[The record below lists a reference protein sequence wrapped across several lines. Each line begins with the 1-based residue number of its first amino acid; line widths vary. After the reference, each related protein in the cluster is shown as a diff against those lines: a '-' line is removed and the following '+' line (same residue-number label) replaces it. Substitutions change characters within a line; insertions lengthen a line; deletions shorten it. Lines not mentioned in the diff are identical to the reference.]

1 MNGDFQGARNNK
13 GNNNK
18 IILTQIGTD
27 DSPPSDPYGLDG
39 QSLGI
44 LWNSNNV
51 SGSGMMAS
59 TGTSTVTVTL
69 TDEDGNILKD
79 ESNKNRTERET
90 INILKNKTTTVRID
104 PVSRTDRVFVAQNS
118 DITMWTFTCCGPAE
132 YYITAVVNG
141 QLKYVRFDDTENHG
155 NSDKG
160 ISLVDIPDERCKIT
174 VTEGTGTYSGK
185 YKFSCN

>member
-1 MNGDFQGARNNK
+1 
-13 GNNNK
+13 
-18 IILTQIGTD
+18 
-27 DSPPSDPYGLDG
+27 
-39 QSLGI
+39 
-44 LWNSNNV
+44 
-51 SGSGMMAS
+51 MMAS

-79 ESNKNRTERET
+79 ENNKNITARET

-118 DITMWTFTCCGPAE
+118 DITTWTFTCCGPAE

-155 NSDKG
+155 TSDKG
-160 ISLVDIPDERCKIT
+160 ISLVDTPDERCKIT

-185 YKFSCN
+185 YKFSSNGRALFNNNGNFYTVADTQNAANVWMYFTERIFRTFSNV